1 MAETQTK
8 TLSKEYVIPL
18 RRIWIRVPEYR
29 RAGKAIKAIKKFIAK
44 HMKVAERD
52 LDKVKLDVYF
62 NNEIWFRGRASP
74 PAKVKVRAIKE
85 GDIVRV
91 EFAETP
97 KYVNFLKKKHEKFQR
112 EAEKKEE
119 AKPKEEAEKKEEK
132 TEEQKKD
139 ESEKEKAGEQ
149 QSIKQAEQ
157 QAKIEK
163 HTTKVEKAA
172 HPQRMAL
179 KK

>member
-1 MAETQTK
+1 MTEAQTK
-8 TLSKEYVIPL
+8 TLIREYIIPL
-18 RRIWIRVPEYR
+18 RRVWLRVPEYK
-29 RAGKAIKAIKKFIAK
+29 RAGKAVKAIKQFIAK

-52 LDKVKLDVYF
+52 LDKVKVDVYF

-85 GDIVRV
+85 GEIVRV
-91 EFAETP
+91 ELAETS
-97 KYVNFLKKKHEKFQR
+97 KHLDFLKKKNEKFR
-112 EAEKKEE
+112 KESAKKEE
-119 AKPKEEAEKKEEK
+119 PKKEEKKEEK

-139 ESEKEKAGEQ
+139 ESEKEKAVEQ
-149 QSIKQAEQ
+149 QNIKQAEQ
-157 QAKIEK
+157 QAKAEK
-163 HTTKVEKAA
+163 HITKVDKIT